1 MNSENNVLQEEK
13 NVSQKFVVKYKI
25 NDRGE
30 KIYEN
35 IEKMVDEEKLS
46 KYMDEQ
52 TSKNDPKALQYE
64 IF

>member
-35 IEKMVDEEKLS
+35 IEKMVDE
-46 KYMDEQ
+46 
-52 TSKNDPKALQYE
+52 
-64 IF
+64 